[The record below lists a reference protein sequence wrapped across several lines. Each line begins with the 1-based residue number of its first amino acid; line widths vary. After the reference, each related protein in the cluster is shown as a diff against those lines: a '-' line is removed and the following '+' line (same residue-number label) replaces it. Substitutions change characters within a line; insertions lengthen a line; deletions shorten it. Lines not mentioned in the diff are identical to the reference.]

1 MRRAVPL
8 LSVCLLA
15 LTACEPPPV
24 RRTAP
29 TAALM
34 EVPEALEF
42 EPLAVRQEL
51 YRGVM
56 RAAAQEA
63 GQVVSPT
70 GAALFP
76 VSRGGTL
83 VAAPAMEGVDLFL
96 SPDAGAGVLLSFEP
110 RGTERWSD
118 ERTESLQGLSERE
131 AAELVARTLLARWGV
146 RPSGPVR
153 VDRALGAPYA
163 AAYVDGVLRI
173 NPAFVSLAAAASAP
187 AQ

>member
-1 MRRAVPL
+1 MRRAVRL
-8 LSVCLLA
+8 SLSVCLLA
-15 LTACEPPPV
+15 LAACEPAPV

-29 TAALM
+29 AAALL
-34 EVPEALEF
+34 ELPEALEF

-63 GQVVSPT
+63 GRDVT
-70 GAALFP
+70 AGGAALFP
-76 VSRGGTL
+76 LARGGHL
-83 VAAPAMEGVDLFL
+83 VAAPALEGVDLL
-96 SPDAGAGVLLSFEP
+96 LTPDAGAGMLLAFEA
-110 RGTERWSD
+110 RGAERWSD

-131 AAELVARTLLARWGV
+131 AAELVARTLLGRWGV
-146 RPSGPVR
+146 KPSGPVR

-173 NPAFVSLAAAASAP
+173 NPAFVYLAAAASA
-187 AQ
+187 Q